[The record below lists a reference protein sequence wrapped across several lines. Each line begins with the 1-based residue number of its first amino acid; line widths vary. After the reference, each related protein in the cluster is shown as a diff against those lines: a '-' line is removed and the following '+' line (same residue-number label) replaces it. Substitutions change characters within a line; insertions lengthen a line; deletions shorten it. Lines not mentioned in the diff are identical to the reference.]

1 MNSKRQVT
9 ISFQFPSELKSRIS
23 SWISSCALFFSTTL
37 MDTDSKLA
45 TSLLTES
52 LKSRVSDT
60 ETEIV
65 FEDALEP
72 LAVHVLVQQ
81 ILLLGM

>member
-1 MNSKRQVT
+1 
-9 ISFQFPSELKSRIS
+9 
-23 SWISSCALFFSTTL
+23 
-37 MDTDSKLA
+37 MDTDSQLA

-65 FEDALEP
+65 FEDAL
-72 LAVHVLVQQ
+72 
-81 ILLLGM
+81 